1 MIARRAVLRA
11 IGGAATAAAIGDR
24 SARAAGGSLVYW
36 SHNYPSLVDIVSKTM
51 APGFRK
57 ESGIQVQ
64 HENFETNQLETKI
77 LTAWSGGSG
86 GPDIV
91 SVGDNN
97 LANYVYRKLV
107 APVDPK
113 AFGFNSLG
121 ELVAAYQPGSLDGF
135 MVGGQL
141 YGIPMDS
148 ASISMYYRKDFF
160 KEAGLDPDK
169 PPTTWDEV
177 AEYGRKLVRKDGN
190 GNIIRAGWSWEA
202 RSLSSHFYYWGTL
215 LPQKGVD
222 FLNADG
228 TRNGFDNAAGRAAFQ
243 YLFESFHG
251 KPPFAALGLAP
262 VISPIDDFGAGRTA
276 MINSGFWLAPSV
288 EAQYPKITYKDGVYG
303 IARLPQFADG
313 KKATRLNPWIWAV
326 NAKSA
331 SVSDAWRF
339 VSFMTSTPQNQEI
352 WVRQVQ
358 YIQPWKNLARNTS
371 LGSIPYAQVFIDD
384 SAIGV
389 PTPRTRYFNQLATLV
404 ARAYDQVSASGD
416 APDKVVPA
424 LARNIDRMLEG

>member
-1 MIARRAVLRA
+1 MVSRRVVLRGL
-11 IGGAATAAAIGDR
+11 GGAAAAGIGAR
-24 SARAAGGSLVYW
+24 RARAAGGPIVYW
-36 SHNYPSLVDIVSKTM
+36 SHNYPSLVDIVSKIM
-51 APGFRK
+51 APGFKRDA
-57 ESGIQVQ
+57 GLDVQ
-64 HENFETNQLETKI
+64 YENYETNQLETKI
-77 LTAWSGGSG
+77 LTAWSGGG

-97 LANYVYRKLV
+97 LPNYVYRKLV

-113 AFGFNSLG
+113 AFGFASLP
-121 ELVAAYQPGSLDGF
+121 ELIAAYQPGSLDGF

-148 ASISMYYRKDFF
+148 AAISMYYRRDLF

-177 AEYGRKLVRKDGN
+177 AEYGRKLVKKDSN
-190 GNIIRAGWSWEA
+190 GNIVRAGWSWEA

-222 FLNADG
+222 FLNAEG
-228 TRNGFDNAAGRAAFQ
+228 TRNGLDNAGGHAAFE
-243 YLFESFHG
+243 YLFESFNG
-251 KPPFAALGLAP
+251 KPAFAALGLAP

-276 MINSGFWLAPSV
+276 MINSGFWLAPSL
-288 EAQYPKITYKDGVYG
+288 EQQYPAVTYKDGVYG
-303 IARLPQFADG
+303 VARLPQFTDG
-313 KKATRLNPWIWAV
+313 KPATRLNPWIWAV

-331 SVSDAWRF
+331 APSDAWRF
-339 VSFMTSTPQNQEI
+339 VAFMTNNPKNQEI
-352 WVRQVQ
+352 WVRQAQ
-358 YIQPWKNLARNTS
+358 YIQPWKDLTKNTS
-371 LGSIPYAQVFIDD
+371 IGAIPYAHAFLDD
-384 SAIGV
+384 STIGV
-389 PTPRTRYFNQLATLV
+389 PTPRTPKFNQLATLV

-424 LARNIDRMLEG
+424 LAKGIDRMLEG

>member
-1 MIARRAVLRA
+1 MIARRTVLQG
-11 IGGAATAAAIGDR
+11 IGGAATAAAIGGR
-24 SARAAGGSLVYW
+24 AARAAGALVYW

-51 APGFRK
+51 VPGFQK
-57 ESGIQVQ
+57 SAGITVNY
-64 HENFETNQLETKI
+64 ENFETNQLETKI
-77 LTAWSGGSG
+77 LTAWSGGGG
-86 GPDIV
+86 GPDII

-113 AFGFNSLG
+113 AFGFGSLQ

-148 ASISMYYRKDFF
+148 ASISMYYRRDFF

-177 AEYGRKLVRKDGN
+177 AEYGRKLVKKDGN
-190 GNIIRAGWSWEA
+190 GNIVRAGWSWEA

-228 TRNGFDNAAGRAAFQ
+228 TKNGFDNAAGRAAFQ

-303 IARLPQFADG
+303 IARLPQFTDG
-313 KKATRLNPWIWAV
+313 RKATRLNPWIWAV

-339 VSFMTSTPQNQEI
+339 VSFMTNNPQNQEI
-352 WVRQVQ
+352 WVRQAQ
-358 YIQPWKNLARNTS
+358 YIQPWKDLAKNTS
-371 LGSIPYAQVFIDD
+371 IGSIPYSRVFLED

-416 APDKVVPA
+416 TPDKVVPA
-424 LARNIDRMLEG
+424 LAKGIDRMLEG